1 MNAPDPVALALA
13 ADPTLALMS
22 PAERRAEIAA
32 LLLSA
37 GRDTEAE
44 DPLTL
49 ALLVE
54 EAEALDPPEPA
65 TVAPS
70 VHLDPCREDRGDNCG
85 ETVAANGRCMACGAR
100 REAEAKAQAVEMPKG
115 LLDEIGRAMGDLM
128 TGTAVMLDG
137 KRVDPADYLASS
149 SVQMPAGLVVP
160 PVPSQRAAP
169 ERLRTEGEPI
179 LARYKAVS
187 NATAQEIGE
196 AIGRGKSSVQAMVTS
211 RYTEILS
218 PEQIRTLADRAKAQA
233 ADLLAFAASMDALP
247 NAEPDAN

>member
-1 MNAPDPVALALA
+1 MNAAPDPVALALA
-13 ADPTLALMS
+13 ADPTLTLMS
-22 PAERRAEIAA
+22 PSERRAEIAA

-37 GRDTEAE
+37 GRDAEAE

-54 EAEALDPPEPA
+54 EAEALGPPEPS

-70 VHLDPCREDRGDNCG
+70 VHLDPCREDRGDRCH
-85 ETVAANGRCMACGAR
+85 EAIAANGRCMACGAR
-100 REAEAKAQAVEMPKG
+100 REAEAKAQAVEMP
-115 LLDEIGRAMGDLM
+115 
-128 TGTAVMLDG
+128 
-137 KRVDPADYLASS
+137 
-149 SVQMPAGLVVP
+149 AGLVAP
-160 PVPSQRAAP
+160 PAAPPAAP
-169 ERLRTEGEPI
+169 ERLRTQGEPI

-218 PEQIRTLADRAKAQA
+218 PEQIRTLVDRAKAQA

>member
-1 MNAPDPVALALA
+1 MTAPDPVALALA
-13 ADPTLALMS
+13 ADPTLAFMS
-22 PAERRAEIAA
+22 PSERRAEIAA
-32 LLLSA
+32 LLASA

-54 EAEALDPPEPA
+54 EAEALDPPEPP

-70 VHLDPCREDRGDNCG
+70 VHLDPCREDRGDRCH
-85 ETVAANGRCMACGAR
+85 EAIAANGRCMACGAR
-100 REAEAKAQAVEMPKG
+100 REAEPKAQAVEMP
-115 LLDEIGRAMGDLM
+115 
-128 TGTAVMLDG
+128 
-137 KRVDPADYLASS
+137 
-149 SVQMPAGLVVP
+149 AGLVAP
-160 PVPSQRAAP
+160 PAAPPAAP
-169 ERLRTEGEPI
+169 ERLRTPEGEPI

-187 NATAQEIGE
+187 NATAADIGE

-218 PEQIRTLADRAKAQA
+218 PEQIRTLVDRAKAQA
-233 ADLLAFAASMDALP
+233 ADLLAFAASMDGTLP

>member
-1 MNAPDPVALALA
+1 MNASDPVALALA

-22 PAERRAEIAA
+22 PGERRAEIAA

-37 GRDTEAE
+37 GRDAEAE

-70 VHLDPCREDRGDNCG
+70 VHLDPCREDRGDRCA
-85 ETVAANGRCMACGAR
+85 EAIAANGRCMACGAR
-100 REAEAKAQAVEMPKG
+100 REAEPKAQAVEMP
-115 LLDEIGRAMGDLM
+115 
-128 TGTAVMLDG
+128 T
-137 KRVDPADYLASS
+137 
-149 SVQMPAGLVVP
+149 GLVAP
-160 PVPSQRAAP
+160 PAAPLPAP
-169 ERLRTEGEPI
+169 ERLRTQGEPI

-218 PEQIRTLADRAKAQA
+218 PEQIRTLVDRAKAQA
-233 ADLLAFAASMDALP
+233 ADLLAFAASIDDTLP

>member
-1 MNAPDPVALALA
+1 MTAAPDPVAVALA
-13 ADPTLALMS
+13 ADPTLAFMS
-22 PAERRAEIAA
+22 PSERREEASS

-54 EAEALDPPEPA
+54 EAEALDPPEPP

-70 VHLDPCREDRGDNCG
+70 VHLDPCREDRGDRCH
-85 ETVAANGRCMACGAR
+85 EAIAANGRCMACGAR
-100 REAEAKAQAVEMPKG
+100 REAEPKAQAVEMP
-115 LLDEIGRAMGDLM
+115 
-128 TGTAVMLDG
+128 
-137 KRVDPADYLASS
+137 
-149 SVQMPAGLVVP
+149 AGLVAP
-160 PVPSQRAAP
+160 PAAPLPAP

-211 RYTEILS
+211 RYTEILT
-218 PEQIRTLADRAKAQA
+218 PEQIRTLVNLAKAQA

>member
-1 MNAPDPVALALA
+1 MNTPDPVALALA

-22 PAERRAEIAA
+22 PSERRAEIAA

-37 GRDTEAE
+37 GRDAEAE

-65 TVAPS
+65 IVAPS

-100 REAEAKAQAVEMPKG
+100 REAEVKAQAVEMP
-115 LLDEIGRAMGDLM
+115 
-128 TGTAVMLDG
+128 T
-137 KRVDPADYLASS
+137 
-149 SVQMPAGLVVP
+149 GLVAP
-160 PVPSQRAAP
+160 PAAPPAAP

-218 PEQIRTLADRAKAQA
+218 PEQIRTLVDRAKAQA
-233 ADLLAFAASMDALP
+233 ADLLAFAASMDDTLP

>member
-1 MNAPDPVALALA
+1 MTAPDPVALALA

-22 PAERRAEIAA
+22 PGERRAEIAA

-54 EAEALDPPEPA
+54 EAEALDPPEPP

-70 VHLDPCREDRGDNCG
+70 VHLDPCREDRGDRCT
-85 ETVAANGRCMACGAR
+85 EAIAANGRCMACGAR
-100 REAEAKAQAVEMPKG
+100 REAEPKAQAVEMP
-115 LLDEIGRAMGDLM
+115 
-128 TGTAVMLDG
+128 
-137 KRVDPADYLASS
+137 
-149 SVQMPAGLVVP
+149 AGLVAP

-187 NATAQEIGE
+187 NATAADIGE

-211 RYTEILS
+211 RYTEILT
-218 PEQIRTLADRAKAQA
+218 PEQIRTLVERAKAQA
-233 ADLLAFAASMDALP
+233 ADLLAFAASMTSDLSKAD
-247 NAEPDAN
+247 PDATEAGRAVHVPCG

>member
-1 MNAPDPVALALA
+1 MTAPDPVALALA
-13 ADPTLALMS
+13 ADPTLAFMS
-22 PAERRAEIAA
+22 PSERRAEIAA
-32 LLLSA
+32 LLASA

-54 EAEALDPPEPA
+54 EAEALDPPEPP

-70 VHLDPCREDRGDNCG
+70 VHLDPCREDRGDRCT
-85 ETVAANGRCMACGAR
+85 EAIAANGRCMACGAR
-100 REAEAKAQAVEMPKG
+100 REAEPKAQA
-115 LLDEIGRAMGDLM
+115 
-128 TGTAVMLDG
+128 
-137 KRVDPADYLASS
+137 
-149 SVQMPAGLVVP
+149 VQMPAGLVAP
-160 PVPSQRAAP
+160 PAVTPAAP

-187 NATAQEIGE
+187 NATAADIGE

-218 PEQIRTLADRAKAQA
+218 PEQIRTLVERAKAQA
-233 ADLLAFAASMDALP
+233 ADLLAFAASMDDALP
-247 NAEPDAN
+247 NETPAAN

>member
-1 MNAPDPVALALA
+1 MNAAPDPVALALA

-22 PAERRAEIAA
+22 PSERREEVSS

-54 EAEALDPPEPA
+54 EAEALDPPEPP

-70 VHLDPCREDRGDNCG
+70 VHLDPCREDRGDRCH
-85 ETVAANGRCMACGAR
+85 EAIAANGRCMACGAR
-100 REAEAKAQAVEMPKG
+100 REAEPKAQAVEMP
-115 LLDEIGRAMGDLM
+115 
-128 TGTAVMLDG
+128 
-137 KRVDPADYLASS
+137 
-149 SVQMPAGLVVP
+149 AGLVAP
-160 PVPSQRAAP
+160 PAAPLPAPP

-218 PEQIRTLADRAKAQA
+218 PEQIRTLVERAKAQA

>member
-13 ADPTLALMS
+13 ADPTLAFMS
-22 PAERRAEIAA
+22 PEERRAEIAA

-54 EAEALDPPEPA
+54 EAETLDPPEPP

-70 VHLDPCREDRGDNCG
+70 VHLDPCREDRGDRCT
-85 ETVAANGRCMACGAR
+85 EAIAANGRCMACGAR
-100 REAEAKAQAVEMPKG
+100 REAEPKAQAVEMPTG
-115 LLDEIGRAMGDLM
+115 LAEAVTAALTGPL
-128 TGTAVMLDG
+128 GTAIA
-137 KRVDPADYLASS
+137 DPAYGRSL
-149 SVQMPAGLVVP
+149 
-160 PVPSQRAAP
+160 P

-218 PEQIRTLADRAKAQA
+218 PEQIRTLVERAKAQA
-233 ADLLAFAASMDALP
+233 ADLLAFAASTEGVAP
-247 NAEPDAN
+247 